1 MRRTSGQCPVKKII
15 KKNKKRAK
23 STEIVILITAPS
35 VEEGQKIAHTL
46 VGEHLIACVNIVS
59 SIQSIFYWQ
68 GKVCDEKEVLL
79 IGKTRASLFE
89 KVSQRVKGLHS
100 YTVPE
105 VIALPMIK
113 GSKDY
118 LRWICETTAIKKAKD
133 KMHNGINGLKD

>member
-1 MRRTSGQCPVKKII
+1 MKKII
-15 KKNKKRAK
+15 KKKKAEA
-23 STEIVILITAPS
+23 TEIVIFITAPS
-35 VEEGQKIAHTL
+35 VEEGQKIAYTL

-89 KVSQRVKGLHS
+89 KVSQRVKELHS

-105 VIALPMIK
+105 IIALPMIK

-118 LRWICETTAIKKAKD
+118 LRWIGEVTVKHLAGQKFE
-133 KMHNGINGLKD
+133 